1 MRSLVPTYT
10 FYPALR
16 YPELY
21 APGRL
26 RSGFHLRIFWAWV
39 AIGIRDSLFVFYF
52 VWMALCETAAADNW
66 TTGLASYSVLV
77 VLINVKM
84 FVFTSAWNWIN
95 HFFTWLTVII
105 YCFFAWGYSSSFYWS
120 YQLYG
125 AFQHIVVEPAFY
137 LALLGVLVAATV
149 PDLFTIAWLRNYRT
163 QLVHVVQERRELF
176 GERPETYAAA
186 AKEWTEAGAQGDVAA
201 PAAGAADAVVH
212 VAP

>member
-1 MRSLVPTYT
+1 MFQYIIYT
-10 FYPALR
+10 VRR

-77 VLINVKM
+77 LLINVKM
-84 FVFTSAWNWIN
+84 FIFTSSWNWIN
-95 HFFTWLTVII
+95 HFFTWLTVIL
-105 YCFFAWGYSSSFYWS
+105 YCFCAWGYSSSFYWS

-137 LALLGVLVAATV
+137 LALLCVLVAAMV
-149 PDLFTIAWLRNYRT
+149 PDLLTIAWLRNYRT

-176 GERPETYAAA
+176 GERPETYDAA
-186 AKEWTEAGAQGDVAA
+186 AKEWTEAGAEGDVAA